1 MARAKRE
8 GATKRTF
15 RLSDDLM
22 DRLNRIAA
30 SESRTVTAQMEVFL
44 WDKVRQ
50 YEKAQAEKPGVARVA
65 DLLREESE
73 QP

>member
-1 MARAKRE
+1 MARTKKE

-22 DRLNRIAA
+22 ARIERIAA
-30 SESRTVTAQMEVFL
+30 VENRTMTAQIEVFL

-50 YEKAQAEKPGVARVA
+50 FEKAEKEAGPFVPALLQAA
-65 DLLREESE
+65 
-73 QP
+73 

>member
-50 YEKAQAEKPGVARVA
+50 YEKAQAEKPSGPIMQAAPVQPRKVA
-65 DLLREESE
+65 
-73 QP
+73 

>member
-1 MARAKRE
+1 MPRKVKE

-22 DRLNRIAA
+22 DRIERIAGK
-30 SESRTVTAQMEVFL
+30 ENRTMTAQMEVFL

-50 YEKAQAEKPGVARVA
+50 YEKAEK
-65 DLLREESE
+65 ESGPKIPA
-73 QP
+73 QRAA